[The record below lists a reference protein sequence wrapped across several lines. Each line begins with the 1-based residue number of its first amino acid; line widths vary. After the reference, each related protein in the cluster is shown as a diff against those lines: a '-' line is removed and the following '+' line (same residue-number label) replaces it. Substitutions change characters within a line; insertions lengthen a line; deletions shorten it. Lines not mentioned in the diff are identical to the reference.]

1 VKKLLT
7 LIAMLGLTAS
17 AAQADSLSLSPN
29 VAQQPVPQFS
39 RCAQSVAISSSTAA
53 TVLLSDGQLAGSSLH
68 VCGFLIQVVS
78 GTTPTFKLIY
88 GTKVST
94 DCDTGAVNVT
104 GAFTGTGIYSS
115 NALGLQLSLP
125 LGKEL
130 CIVAGG
136 TSPVLAGSVIYG
148 YW

>member
-1 VKKLLT
+1 MNKFLT
-7 LIAMLGLTAS
+7 LVILMATTGAPAL
-17 AAQADSLSLSPN
+17 AQSLSLSPN

-39 RCAQSVAISSSTAA
+39 RCGSSVAISSSTAA

-78 GTTPTFKLIY
+78 GTSPTFKLVY
-88 GTKVST
+88 GTKAST

-104 GAFTGTGIYSS
+104 GAFAGTGVYTSS
-115 NALGLQLSLP
+115 ALGLQLNLP

-136 TSPVLAGSVIYG
+136 TSPVLAGSVTYG